1 MPDQKYHT
9 IADENVQ
16 ENGNQDDWT
25 REVVP
30 RLPIQ
35 LEEQAR
41 KLKAIERERSISRA
55 SDLLRGLLAYV
66 YVAHSFAHLGML
78 SILIGIADISANAW
92 RKRLQKS
99 SDWLDWLLQE
109 LLAMAEV
116 TSPWLARGGLK
127 RILLIDG
134 THWKTFGPQGIVWR
148 VHTAFDLLA
157 GRLTQGHP

>member
-1 MPDQKYHT
+1 MPYQKHDT
-9 IADENVQ
+9 IVKEKVQ
-16 ENGNQDDWT
+16 GIGSQDDWT
-25 REVVP
+25 KEVVP

-35 LEEQAR
+35 MEEQAR
-41 KLKAIERERSISRA
+41 KFKAIEREREISRA

-78 SILIGIADISANAW
+78 SVLIGLADISANAW
-92 RKRLQKS
+92 RKRLQKAS
-99 SDWLDWLLQE
+99 HWLDWLLQE

-134 THWKTFGPQGIVWR
+134 TRLQDVWSPR
-148 VHTAFDLLA
+148 DSLA
-157 GRLTQGHP
+157 GAHGF